1 MSTEFLTVALLLV
14 SMVTTLTVEAIKKI
28 FNKAGTSYSSNAL
41 AAIVAVIIALVVSV
55 FYAILNGIAFD
66 ATVVIQT
73 IVLMFFSF
81 LSATVGYDKVVQL
94 IEQLKLIKK

>member
-1 MSTEFLTVALLLV
+1 MSTEFLTVALLFV
-14 SMVTTLTVEAIKKI
+14 SMATTLTVEAIKKI
-28 FNKAGTSYSSNAL
+28 FTKTGTSYSSNAL

-55 FYAILNGIAFD
+55 FYTILGGIEFNT
-66 ATVVIQT
+66 TVIVQT

-81 LSATVGYDKVVQL
+81 LAATVGYDKVVQL